1 MKTYE
6 RNDRM
11 KAAIVINKYCVYKF
25 IVTSCCSPANTTED
39 EINNWISSDWITRTP
54 PCLAP
59 IHIFIGQVL
68 FGRVKS
74 LLAFAIT
81 TICLPKLGMLFPV

>member
-39 EINNWISSDWITRTP
+39 EIKKLDFFRLDYTDSPLPRTYSY
-54 PCLAP
+54 LHWAS
-59 IHIFIGQVL
+59 FVWESK
-68 FGRVKS
+68 KS
-74 LLAFAIT
+74 PSFCNHDNLL
-81 TICLPKLGMLFPV
+81 V

>member
-39 EINNWISSDWITRTP
+39 EIKKIGFLPTGLHRLPLASHLFISSLGKF
-54 PCLAP
+54 CL
-59 IHIFIGQVL
+59 GE
-68 FGRVKS
+68 
-74 LLAFAIT
+74 
-81 TICLPKLGMLFPV
+81 